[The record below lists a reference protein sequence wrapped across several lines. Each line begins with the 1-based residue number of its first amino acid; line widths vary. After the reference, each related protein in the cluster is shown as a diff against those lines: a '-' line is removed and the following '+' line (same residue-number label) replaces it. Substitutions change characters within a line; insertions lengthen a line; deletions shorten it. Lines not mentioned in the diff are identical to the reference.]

1 MPFGLLADLVLI
13 LHGAFIAFA
22 LLGSLAFLRWRLAP
36 LVHLPAL
43 AWGIAIELSGGTCPL
58 TPLENALRRA
68 AGDPGYEGGF
78 IERYLGSL
86 IYPAGLTPAAQ
97 ALLAAGLLSVNVAL
111 YAWVLRRRRA
121 RSPATPEVP

>member
-1 MPFGLLADLVLI
+1 MPFGPLADLVLL

-22 LLGSLAFLRWRLAP
+22 VLGALAFLRWRLAP

-43 AWGIAIELSGGTCPL
+43 AWGVGIELVGGTCPL

-68 AGDPGYEGGF
+68 TGGPEYTGGC
-78 IERYLGSL
+78 IERYLGPL
-86 IYPAGLTPAAQ
+86 IYPAGLTPATQ
-97 ALLAAGLLSVNVAL
+97 WLLAFGLLTVNALL

-121 RSPATPEVP
+121 EM